1 MYLGN
6 FIKNIG
12 KKYSKLEFS
21 GIAFDSRKV
30 KKNYIFFAINGNKLN
45 GYDYIAD
52 AINNGAKIII
62 SEKSIKLNKKNITSI
77 ISKNPRKL
85 LSELTYKFLIKKPK
99 KLVAVTGT
107 NGKSSVSDFYYQ
119 ILSLNKKKSASI
131 GTIGVQFENKK
142 KGISNTT
149 LDPIKLKEIINYL
162 LKKNINNI
170 ILEASSHGLKQNRLD
185 GLSFDIG
192 VFTNLSHDHMDY
204 HKNIRD
210 YQNSKLYLFK
220 QLIKKN
226 GIIITDDAIPQHRL
240 LKKLAEKKKIKLLT
254 VLSQNSDL
262 ELLSHKYENEQQFLS
277 LRIKNKKIIVKFK
290 INLIGKIQIKNI
302 LMAMLA
308 AERSGID
315 LVTMVKLMP
324 KLKPVEGRF
333 ENIGNLKDNSKV
345 ILDYAHTPDA
355 LKTVL
360 TNIKEQFPYS
370 KIRLVFGCGGE
381 RDKAKRSKM
390 GLIASKFADFIYL
403 TNDNPRREN
412 PKTIRNQIVKGI
424 KQKKKLIEIASRK
437 IAISRCINDL
447 HSGEIAIVAGK
458 GHEKT
463 QEYKDMKFY
472 FSDREEILNCINIKN
487 KKLFNDLRLN
497 IIQEKTKLLPKKLKI
512 KKISINSK
520 DLEKNDIFFA
530 IKGKKN
536 DGSKFINEAY
546 RKKSSMMITHKLD
559 KVIPLSRQV
568 RVNDTLNFLT
578 ECATDY
584 RKNLNTNIIGITGS
598 CGKTTLK
605 ELLGKGLDKIT
616 KTYFSPKSFNNKFGV
631 PLSLLNLK
639 QNINFGVF
647 EVGMDRKGE
656 IDYLSKILKPN
667 LGIITNISYAH
678 SKNFENIKGI
688 ANAKSELIDNITNN
702 GSVIL
707 NKDDQFYN
715 FLKNKSKKKNLSIY
729 AFSLNKNNKC
739 YASFDK
745 ILKINNGYKIF
756 FKIGSLKKFFYSNN
770 NSKNHIQNLLAA
782 LTAIS
787 LFFNLKK
794 ISNRIFLDFQL
805 PEGRGDLSKLKI
817 DKKIINLIDESYNS
831 NPLSLKTSLI
841 NFANLDSKNSLKHVL
856 LGDMLELGRNSSSHH
871 KSITKLINKLNI
883 HKVHVYGKDIKDTY
897 VGVVKNKKGSILE
910 NLTDFENF
918 IKKTLNSGDYLMIKG
933 SNSTGLHKKTQL
945 LKLDNHYGL

>member
-6 FIKNIG
+6 FIKNIE

-52 AINNGAKIII
+52 AINNGAQIII

-131 GTIGVQFENKK
+131 GTIGVQFGNKK

-162 LKKNINNI
+162 LRKNINNI

-185 GLSFDIG
+185 GLNFDIG

-226 GIIITDDAIPQHRL
+226 GVIITDDAIPQHRL
-240 LKKLAEKKKIKLLT
+240 LKKLAEKKKIKLMK
-254 VLSQNSDL
+254 VI
-262 ELLSHKYENEQQFLS
+262 K
-277 LRIKNKKIIVKFK
+277 KNKKLKK
-290 INLIGKIQIKNI
+290 KKKKKIKNI

-308 AERSGID
+308 AERSGIN
-315 LVTMVKLMP
+315 LVTMAKLMP

-333 ENIGNLKDNSKV
+333 ENIGKLKDNSKV

-381 RDKAKRSKM
+381 RDKAKRTKM
-390 GLIASKFADFIYL
+390 GLIASKFADFVYL
-403 TNDNPRREN
+403 TDDNPRREN

-463 QEYKDMKFY
+463 QEYKDKKFY
-472 FSDREEILNCINIKN
+472 FSDREAILNCINIKN
-487 KKLFNDLRLN
+487 KKLFDDLRLN
-497 IIQEKTKLLPKKLKI
+497 IIQEKTKILPKKLKI

-520 DLEKNDIFFA
+520 DLKKNDIFFG
-530 IKGKKN
+530 IKGNKN
-536 DGSKFINEAY
+536 DGSKFVNEAY

-559 KVIPLSRQV
+559 KVIPLSKQV

-584 RKNLNTNIIGITGS
+584 RKNINTNIIGITGS

-605 ELLGKGLDKIT
+605 ELLGKGLTKIT

-639 QNINFGVF
+639 QNVNFGVF

-678 SKNFENIKGI
+678 YKNFENIIGI
-688 ANAKSELIDNITNN
+688 ANAKSELIDNITDN

-707 NKDDQFYN
+707 NKDDQFFN
-715 FLKNKSKKKNLSIY
+715 FLKNKSKKKNLNVY
-729 AFSLNKNNKC
+729 AFSLVKNNKC
-739 YASFDK
+739 YASYDK
-745 ILKINNGYKIF
+745 ILKINNEYKIF

-787 LFFNLKK
+787 LFFNLEK
-794 ISNRIFLDFQL
+794 ISNRIFLNFQL
-805 PEGRGDLSKLKI
+805 PEGRGDLSKLKFN
-817 DKKIINLIDESYNS
+817 KKIINLIDESYNS

-841 NFANLDSKNSLKHVL
+841 NFANVDSKNSLKHVL
-856 LGDMLELGRNSSSHH
+856 LGDMLELGQNSSSHH
-871 KSITKLINKLNI
+871 KSMTKLINKLNI
-883 HKVHVYGKDIKDTY
+883 YKVHVYGKDIKDTY

-933 SNSTGLHKKTQL
+933 SNSTGLYKKTQL